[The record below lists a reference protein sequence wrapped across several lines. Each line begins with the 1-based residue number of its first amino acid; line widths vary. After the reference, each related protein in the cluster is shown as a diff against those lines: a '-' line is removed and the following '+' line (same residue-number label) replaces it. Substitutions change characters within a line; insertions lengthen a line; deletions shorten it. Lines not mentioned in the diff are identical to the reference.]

1 MQKLSEKSNSK
12 SLKYVET
19 YDKIR
24 ELIKNNNLQAG
35 DTIPGE
41 NDLSKLFNV
50 SRGTVRQAI
59 ALLQEDGLI
68 YKQQGYGNIIL
79 DPK

>member
-1 MQKLSEKSNSK
+1 MQKLSVNNKSK

-35 DTIPGE
+35 DKMPGE
-41 NDLSKLFNV
+41 NDLT
-50 SRGTVRQAI
+50 R
-59 ALLQEDGLI
+59 
-68 YKQQGYGNIIL
+68 
-79 DPK
+79 

>member
-1 MQKLSEKSNSK
+1 MQKLSEKSNTK

-59 ALLQEDGLI
+59 ALLQEDGEATLRL
-68 YKQQGYGNIIL
+68 QATFGYR
-79 DPK
+79 